1 MGKGERGMK
10 CYLCKREID
19 DSDEKTY
26 LISGLFPPEQ
36 EELGYSKM
44 NGEYC
49 HTSCLNEMIVEHGET
64 KTRKNIYNMFVK
76 EKNNG

>member
-49 HTSCLNEMIVEHGET
+49 HTSCLSEMVGQCGE
-64 KTRKNIYNMFVK
+64 KQTRYKIRDLFAK
-76 EKNNG
+76 EKDNG